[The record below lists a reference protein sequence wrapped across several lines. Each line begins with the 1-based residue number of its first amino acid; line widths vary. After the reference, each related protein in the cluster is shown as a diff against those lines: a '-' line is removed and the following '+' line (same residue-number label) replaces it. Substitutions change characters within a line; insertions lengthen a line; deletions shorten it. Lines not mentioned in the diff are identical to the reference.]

1 MIALKFDFKP
11 VLSTVMWVLIFMLMA
26 FILFGAGLMV
36 GYGGLGAGNP
46 ALVFSKQ
53 TWEHIFDYIR

>member
-1 MIALKFDFKP
+1 
-11 VLSTVMWVLIFMLMA
+11 
-26 FILFGAGLMV
+26 MV
-36 GYGGLGAGNP
+36 GYGVLGDGNP

>member
-36 GYGGLGAGNP
+36 GYGVLGGGNP

>member
-36 GYGGLGAGNP
+36 GYGVLGDGNA

>member
-36 GYGGLGAGNP
+36 GYGVLGDGNP
-46 ALVFSKQ
+46 AIVFSKQ

>member
-36 GYGGLGAGNP
+36 GYGVLGDGNP

-53 TWEHIFDYIR
+53 TWKHIFDYIR

>member
-36 GYGGLGAGNP
+36 GYGVLGDGNP

-53 TWEHIFDYIR
+53 TWENIFDNIR

>member
-36 GYGGLGAGNP
+36 GYGVLGDGNP
-46 ALVFSKQ
+46 SPCLQQADLG
-53 TWEHIFDYIR
+53 TYL

>member
-36 GYGGLGAGNP
+36 GYGVLGDGNP
-46 ALVFSKQ
+46 ALVLSKQ

>member
-36 GYGGLGAGNP
+36 GYGVLGYGNP

>member
-36 GYGGLGAGNP
+36 GYGVLGDGNP
-46 ALVFSKQ
+46 ALVFSNQ
-53 TWEHIFDYIR
+53 TWEQIFDYIL

>member
-1 MIALKFDFKP
+1 MIAVKFDFKP

-36 GYGGLGAGNP
+36 GYGVLGDGNP
-46 ALVFSKQ
+46 MLVFSKQ
-53 TWEHIFDYIR
+53 TWEQIFNYIR

>member
-11 VLSTVMWVLIFMLMA
+11 VLSTVMWVLIFILMA

-36 GYGGLGAGNP
+36 GYGVLGDGNP
-46 ALVFSKQ
+46 SLVFSKQ

>member
-1 MIALKFDFKP
+1 MIALKCDFKP
-11 VLSTVMWVLIFMLMA
+11 VLSTVMGVLIFMLIA
-26 FILFGAGLMV
+26 FSLFGAGLMV
-36 GYGGLGAGNP
+36 GYRVLVDGNP